1 MRKVAR
7 VAVVVVTK
15 NPLILRAALAVLL
28 LTAFASEAAIL
39 PEDRADALYHS
50 YDGGGVTIN
59 GPAIQ
64 VRKKVG
70 ESFSFSGKYYID
82 SVSSASIDVVT
93 RASPYTEER
102 KETDASVEY
111 LRDKTTMTLAATY
124 SKENDYLAKS
134 MHFNLSQEVFGGMT
148 TVSMG
153 YSRGW
158 DEVGKRDSNFSE
170 NTDRQNYR
178 LGVSQVLTKN
188 MLVDVSAEVITDQGF
203 LNNPYREV
211 RYLVTPTTVDWQAEV
226 YPHTHTSTALAVR
239 AKYYLPYRAAL
250 SGEFRY
256 YTDSWGVDANM
267 FELGYTH
274 PVKSGWTIDL
284 RLRHYQQN
292 KADFY
297 SDLFPYVDAQNFLAR
312 DKELSTF
319 SSNTF
324 GIGVSYEF
332 ARGGL
337 GMIDHGTLN
346 LSYDRIQFNYDD
358 FRVAMAGG
366 TPGTE
371 PLYSFQAD
379 VIQFYISLWY

>member
-1 MRKVAR
+1 M
-7 VAVVVVTK
+7 AVVVVT
-15 NPLILRAALAVLL
+15 NRSCCVYALLTLFLL
-28 LTAFASEAAIL
+28 LPVVGNAAIL

-64 VRKKVG
+64 VRKKAS

-82 SVSSASIDVVT
+82 SVSSASIDVIT

-102 KETDASVEY
+102 KETSVSMEY
-111 LRDKTTMTLAATY
+111 LRDKTTMSLAATY
-124 SKENDYLAKS
+124 SKENDFLAKS
-134 MHFNLSQEVFGGMT
+134 MHFSLSQEVFGGMT

-158 DEVGKRDSNFSE
+158 DEVGKRNSNFSE
-170 NTDRQNYR
+170 DADRQNYR

-188 MLVDVSAEVITDQGF
+188 MLVDVSAEVITDEGF

-211 RYLVTPTTVDWQAEV
+211 RYLVTPTTIDWQDEV
-226 YPHTHTSTALAVR
+226 YPRTHTSTAIAVR

-250 SGEFRY
+250 SGELRY
-256 YTDSWGVDANM
+256 YTDTWGIDANM

-274 PVKSGWTIDL
+274 PIKSGWTFDL
-284 RLRHYQQN
+284 RARHYQQT

-297 SDLFPYVDAQNFLAR
+297 NDLFPYVNAQNYLAR

-324 GIGVSYEF
+324 GFGVSYEF
-332 ARGGL
+332 GHGGL
-337 GMIDHGTLN
+337 GMIDRGSLN
-346 LSYDRIQFNYDD
+346 LSYDHIQFNYDD
-358 FRVAMAGG
+358 FRNATAGG

-371 PLYSFQAD
+371 PLYSLQAD